1 MTGTT
6 TNEATALQKLIGSM
20 DLIKPML
27 TTALTN
33 KKKARLC
40 IEQHGKC
47 SRHHPLTVVQCNSSV
62 VVYYIEYTSP
72 DLPLDAII

>member
-1 MTGTT
+1 MVTGTT

-33 KKKARLC
+33 KKKLVSALNSMENAVDIIHLQLC
-40 IEQHGKC
+40 NVI
-47 SRHHPLTVVQCNSSV
+47 VV
-62 VVYYIEYTSP
+62 
-72 DLPLDAII
+72 